1 MFVIHCGKR
10 AAVTRQLVAVQ
21 QLRPCVWYQGLC
33 AIASSTD
40 HSGTERKRGGKKGN
54 SKRNSFLFVTSLF
67 SRFFAV
73 LVALLRA
80 HCCLTITHTGRPPHK
95 GRSSFLISLSI
106 SPPPPFP
113 REERERERGFLQGR
127 EIYEQIVRCKGCIIV
142 RIIRMT
148 KKKGGACLVSFFFSF
163 LCAALILLCAKTQT
177 TTAVSMLVCI
187 RSSSYSLPLPSAA
200 FSYFFSL

>member
-1 MFVIHCGKR
+1 MGFPYLRHCNYGRDIGTHAWARNQMFVIHCGKR

-80 HCCLTITHTGRPPHK
+80 HCCLTIMHTGRPPPQ
-95 GRSSFLISLSI
+95 RAL
-106 SPPPPFP
+106 
-113 REERERERGFLQGR
+113 
-127 EIYEQIVRCKGCIIV
+127 
-142 RIIRMT
+142 
-148 KKKGGACLVSFFFSF
+148 FFSH
-163 LCAALILLCAKTQT
+163 LSVRLP
-177 TTAVSMLVCI
+177 
-187 RSSSYSLPLPSAA
+187 SSSLPSGR
-200 FSYFFSL
+200 